1 MQTQSE
7 SEPIIVASNDCN
19 DFNTC
24 DEITFTNDATRAD
37 DDSAQYNINIYRFK
51 FTEDFMQDLSKFAK
65 IHQYDDRISFKEAWT
80 LWTEEYSDIIKQE
93 EDRLYILGYKG
104 DDVLDKMFKS
114 ARYYFRKKVTVA
126 KPALQIRKTYV
137 SINKELLAR
146 MDSHIKSE
154 LMDKGCK
161 PHTGFLNFCET
172 NLDVLKDTVETLQKR
187 GYETAHDIQCKIKK
201 TYKNRYSTISTF
213 GKSGAKN
220 YF

>member
-1 MQTQSE
+1 MNTQESQSE
-7 SEPIIVASNDCN
+7 TMMDTNDCN
-19 DFNTC
+19 DNNFRC
-24 DEITFTNDATRAD
+24 FANDVTRV

-80 LWTEEYSDIIKQE
+80 VWTEEYSDIIKQE

-114 ARYYFRKKVTVA
+114 ARYYFRKKVIA
-126 KPALQIRKTYV
+126 PKPALQIRKTYV

-146 MDSHIKSE
+146 MDAHIKGE

-172 NLDVLKDTVETLQKR
+172 NLDVLKDSVEILQKQ
-187 GYETAHDIQCKIKK
+187 GYDTAHDIQCKIKK
-201 TYKNRYSTISTF
+201 TYKNRYSTISSTF
-213 GKSGAKN
+213 RKIH
-220 YF
+220 F